1 MLVINIEE
9 TTLTTHQPVQMTV
22 LFFLFYCK
30 EKQYIKNT
38 WILCLKHLQT
48 LVKQVCITQYNFVFI
63 RNSFVQFIYYSHA
76 YTQFSPFA
84 HLSCSLCK
92 FNHLKNKVY
101 NVYTFIYLVQ
111 REKFICRHYTAST
124 SITCIFWSIYV
135 NMWTMHI

>member
-9 TTLTTHQPVQMTV
+9 TKLTTHQPVQMTV

-30 EKQYIKNT
+30 EKQYINDT

-48 LVKQVCITQYNFVFI
+48 GLYLVFI
-63 RNSFVQFIYYSHA
+63 RNSFVQFIYYLHA

-124 SITCIFWSIYV
+124 SITCIF
-135 NMWTMHI
+135 

>member
-9 TTLTTHQPVQMTV
+9 TKLTTHQPVQMTV

-30 EKQYIKNT
+30 EKQYINDT

-63 RNSFVQFIYYSHA
+63 RNSFVQFIYYLHA

-101 NVYTFIYLVQ
+101 NVYTFIYLLQ
-111 REKFICRHYTAST
+111 REKFIGRHYTAST
-124 SITCIFWSIYV
+124 SITCIF
-135 NMWTMHI
+135 